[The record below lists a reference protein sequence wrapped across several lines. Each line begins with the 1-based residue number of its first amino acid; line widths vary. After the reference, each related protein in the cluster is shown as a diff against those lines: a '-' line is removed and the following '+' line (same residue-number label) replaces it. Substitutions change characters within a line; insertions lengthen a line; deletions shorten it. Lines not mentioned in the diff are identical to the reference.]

1 MTKLRLT
8 IIITL
13 MTLASILLVAC
24 NEKETVSLDNLIK
37 TMQESSLNIE
47 ANEADVTSTHYAY
60 DPESKTFFLGLQF
73 EDDKLPSEE
82 QQQNIYEKFLSKAS
96 EVTTTGDWRN
106 ALESYNVTFE
116 QLLSNNDKKTLALKK
131 SDSDTIELVD
141 TK

>member
-1 MTKLRLT
+1 MTKLRFT

-13 MTLASILLVAC
+13 ITLASILLVAC
-24 NEKETVSLDNLIK
+24 NEKEEVSLDNLIK

-60 DPESKTFFLGLQF
+60 DPDSKTFYFGLQF
-73 EDDKLPSEE
+73 ENDELPSEE
-82 QQQNIYEKFLSKAS
+82 QQQKIYEKFLSKAS
-96 EVTTTGDWRN
+96 EVTTTGDWRK

-131 SDSDTIELVD
+131 SNSDIIELVN